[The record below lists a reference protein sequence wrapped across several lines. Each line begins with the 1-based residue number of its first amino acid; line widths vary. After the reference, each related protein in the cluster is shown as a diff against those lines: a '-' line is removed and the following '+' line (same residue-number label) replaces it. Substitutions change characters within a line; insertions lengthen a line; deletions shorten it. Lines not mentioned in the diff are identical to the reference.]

1 MSRDSIEIRVRADRV
16 EFRDA
21 ATDAKSAGVL
31 AGYAAVYER
40 LSQNLGGFVEKV
52 AHGAFAQSLA
62 DNNPVL
68 ARYNHDD
75 NQLLGTTEAETLR
88 VSSNE
93 TGLPYEVDLPDTSVG
108 RDVAVLAKRGD
119 VRYSS
124 FAFRTLEDAWSV
136 TDQGFPLRTL
146 VKVQLVD
153 VAPVNNPA
161 YRDTSVGMRS
171 LAGGRAVALVWRD
184 PYPQG
189 YEKPDNPEGA
199 TEGNYLGK
207 GQRTWYQQDGN
218 NTLNRVSPWYQ
229 YNVNKYDDKLES
241 FDADPSITGSRL
253 DGYHEHR
260 ILYFKQLGN

>member
-21 ATDAKSAGVL
+21 TAGAPSAGVL

-52 AHGAFAQSLA
+52 APGAFAQTLA

-75 NQLLGTTEAETLR
+75 NRLLGTTEAETLR
-88 VSSNE
+88 VASDD

-124 FAFRTLEDAWSV
+124 FAFRTLEDSWSV

-171 LAGGRAVALVWRD
+171 LAERTGIDPADLTTVGVEEIRARLLKDAAERAEQDAEDLGDTRSLLGLRKRALD
-184 PYPQG
+184 
-189 YEKPDNPEGA
+189 
-199 TEGNYLGK
+199 L
-207 GQRTWYQQDGN
+207 
-218 NTLNRVSPWYQ
+218 
-229 YNVNKYDDKLES
+229 
-241 FDADPSITGSRL
+241 DALR
-253 DGYHEHR
+253 
-260 ILYFKQLGN
+260 

>member
-21 ATDAKSAGVL
+21 TAGAPSAGVL

-52 AHGAFAQSLA
+52 APGAFAQTLA

-88 VSSNE
+88 VASDD

-124 FAFRTLEDAWSV
+124 FAFRTLEDSWSV

-171 LAGGRAVALVWRD
+171 LAERTGIDPADLTTVGVEEIRARLLKTAAERAEQD
-184 PYPQG
+184 A
-189 YEKPDNPEGA
+189 ED
-199 TEGNYLGK
+199 LGDTRSLLGLRK
-207 GQRTWYQQDGN
+207 RE
-218 NTLNRVSPWYQ
+218 
-229 YNVNKYDDKLES
+229 LELL
-241 FDADPSITGSRL
+241 R
-253 DGYHEHR
+253 
-260 ILYFKQLGN
+260 

>member
-1 MSRDSIEIRVRADRV
+1 MSRDNIEIRVRADRV

-21 ATDAKSAGVL
+21 TAGAPSAGVL

-52 AHGAFAQSLA
+52 APGAFAQTLA

-88 VSSNE
+88 VASDD

-124 FAFRTLEDAWSV
+124 FAFRTLEDSWSV

-171 LAGGRAVALVWRD
+171 LAERTGIDPADLTTVGVEEIRARLLKDAAERAEQDAEDLGDTRSLLGLRKRALD
-184 PYPQG
+184 
-189 YEKPDNPEGA
+189 
-199 TEGNYLGK
+199 L
-207 GQRTWYQQDGN
+207 
-218 NTLNRVSPWYQ
+218 
-229 YNVNKYDDKLES
+229 
-241 FDADPSITGSRL
+241 DALR
-253 DGYHEHR
+253 
-260 ILYFKQLGN
+260 

>member
-21 ATDAKSAGVL
+21 TAGAPSAGVL

-52 AHGAFAQSLA
+52 APGAFAQTLA

-88 VSSNE
+88 VASDD

-124 FAFRTLEDAWSV
+124 FAFRTLEDSWLV

-171 LAGGRAVALVWRD
+171 LAERTGIDPADLTTVGVEEIRARLLKDAAERAEQDAEDLGDTRSLLGLRKRALD
-184 PYPQG
+184 
-189 YEKPDNPEGA
+189 
-199 TEGNYLGK
+199 L
-207 GQRTWYQQDGN
+207 
-218 NTLNRVSPWYQ
+218 
-229 YNVNKYDDKLES
+229 
-241 FDADPSITGSRL
+241 DALR
-253 DGYHEHR
+253 
-260 ILYFKQLGN
+260 

>member
-21 ATDAKSAGVL
+21 AADAKSAGVL

-52 AHGAFAQSLA
+52 AHGAFAQTLA

-88 VSSNE
+88 VSSDD

-124 FAFRTLEDAWSV
+124 FAFRTLEDSWSV

-171 LAGGRAVALVWRD
+171 LAERTGIDPADLTTVGVEEIRTRLLKDAAERAEQDAEDLGDTRSLLGLHKRALD
-184 PYPQG
+184 
-189 YEKPDNPEGA
+189 
-199 TEGNYLGK
+199 L
-207 GQRTWYQQDGN
+207 
-218 NTLNRVSPWYQ
+218 
-229 YNVNKYDDKLES
+229 
-241 FDADPSITGSRL
+241 DALR
-253 DGYHEHR
+253 
-260 ILYFKQLGN
+260 

>member
-93 TGLPYEVDLPDTSVG
+93 TGMPYEVDLPDTSVG

-171 LAGGRAVALVWRD
+171 LAERTGIDPADLTTVGVEEIRARLLKDAAERAEQDAEDLGDTRSLLGLRKRAL
-184 PYPQG
+184 
-189 YEKPDNPEGA
+189 E
-199 TEGNYLGK
+199 
-207 GQRTWYQQDGN
+207 
-218 NTLNRVSPWYQ
+218 
-229 YNVNKYDDKLES
+229 LEHL
-241 FDADPSITGSRL
+241 R
-253 DGYHEHR
+253 
-260 ILYFKQLGN
+260 

>member
-21 ATDAKSAGVL
+21 TAGAPSAGVL

-52 AHGAFAQSLA
+52 APGAFAQTLA

-88 VSSNE
+88 VASDD
-93 TGLPYEVDLPDTSVG
+93 TGLPYEVDLPDTAVG

-124 FAFRTLEDAWSV
+124 FAFRTLEDSWSV

-171 LAGGRAVALVWRD
+171 LAGPTGMLRPRELDWVHVEMCGILEDVEGLGTVMRTVLS
-184 PYPQG
+184 QG
-189 YEKPDNPEGA
+189 VGAQPVCKLRCGSPEERSHGCRRQ
-199 TEGNYLGK
+199 GL
-207 GQRTWYQQDGN
+207 
-218 NTLNRVSPWYQ
+218 
-229 YNVNKYDDKLES
+229 
-241 FDADPSITGSRL
+241 
-253 DGYHEHR
+253 
-260 ILYFKQLGN
+260 

>member
-21 ATDAKSAGVL
+21 AAGSAAVGVL

-88 VSSNE
+88 VSSDE

-146 VKVQLVD
+146 MKVQLVD

-171 LAGGRAVALVWRD
+171 LAERTGIDPTDLATVGVEEIRARLLKDAAERAEQDAEDLGDTRSLLGLRKRALD
-184 PYPQG
+184 
-189 YEKPDNPEGA
+189 
-199 TEGNYLGK
+199 L
-207 GQRTWYQQDGN
+207 
-218 NTLNRVSPWYQ
+218 
-229 YNVNKYDDKLES
+229 
-241 FDADPSITGSRL
+241 DALR
-253 DGYHEHR
+253 
-260 ILYFKQLGN
+260 

>member
-21 ATDAKSAGVL
+21 TAGAPSAGVL

-52 AHGAFAQSLA
+52 APGAFAQTLA

-88 VSSNE
+88 VASDD

-124 FAFRTLEDAWSV
+124 FAFRTLEDSWSV

-171 LAGGRAVALVWRD
+171 LAERTGIDPADLTTVGVEEIRARLLKDAAERAEQDAEDLGDTRSLLGLRKRALD
-184 PYPQG
+184 
-189 YEKPDNPEGA
+189 
-199 TEGNYLGK
+199 L
-207 GQRTWYQQDGN
+207 
-218 NTLNRVSPWYQ
+218 
-229 YNVNKYDDKLES
+229 
-241 FDADPSITGSRL
+241 DALR
-253 DGYHEHR
+253 
-260 ILYFKQLGN
+260 

>member
-21 ATDAKSAGVL
+21 APDAKSPGVL
-31 AGYAAVYER
+31 AGYGAVYER

-52 AHGAFAQSLA
+52 AHGAFAQTLA

-88 VSSNE
+88 VASDD

-124 FAFRTLEDAWSV
+124 FAFRTLEDSWSV

-171 LAGGRAVALVWRD
+171 LAERTGIDPADLTTVGVEEIRARLLKDAAERAEQDAEDLGDTRSLLGLRKRAL
-184 PYPQG
+184 
-189 YEKPDNPEGA
+189 E
-199 TEGNYLGK
+199 
-207 GQRTWYQQDGN
+207 
-218 NTLNRVSPWYQ
+218 
-229 YNVNKYDDKLES
+229 LEHL
-241 FDADPSITGSRL
+241 R
-253 DGYHEHR
+253 
-260 ILYFKQLGN
+260 

>member
-21 ATDAKSAGVL
+21 TAGAPSAGVL

-52 AHGAFAQSLA
+52 APGAFAQTLA

-88 VSSNE
+88 VASDD

-124 FAFRTLEDAWSV
+124 FAFRTLEDSWLV

-171 LAGGRAVALVWRD
+171 LAERTGIDPADLTTVGVEEIRARLLKDAAQRAEQDAEDLGDTRSLMGLRKRSLDLDALR
-184 PYPQG
+184 
-189 YEKPDNPEGA
+189 
-199 TEGNYLGK
+199 
-207 GQRTWYQQDGN
+207 
-218 NTLNRVSPWYQ
+218 
-229 YNVNKYDDKLES
+229 
-241 FDADPSITGSRL
+241 
-253 DGYHEHR
+253 
-260 ILYFKQLGN
+260 

>member
-1 MSRDSIEIRVRADRV
+1 MSRDNIEIRVQADV
-16 EFRDA
+16 VSFRDA
-21 ATDAKSAGVL
+21 APDSGSIGML

-52 AHGAFAQSLA
+52 AHGAFAQTLA

-75 NQLLGTTEAETLR
+75 NQLLGTTEGQTLR
-88 VSSNE
+88 VASDD
-93 TGLPYEVDLPDTSVG
+93 TGLPYEVDLPDTPAG
-108 RDVAVLAKRGD
+108 RTVSVLAKRGD

-124 FAFRTLEDAWSV
+124 FAFRTLEDSWSV

-171 LAGGRAVALVWRD
+171 LSERTGIDPADLTTVGVEEIRARLLKDAAERAEQDAEDLGETRSLLGLQKRELV
-184 PYPQG
+184 
-189 YEKPDNPEGA
+189 
-199 TEGNYLGK
+199 L
-207 GQRTWYQQDGN
+207 
-218 NTLNRVSPWYQ
+218 
-229 YNVNKYDDKLES
+229 DDL
-241 FDADPSITGSRL
+241 R
-253 DGYHEHR
+253 
-260 ILYFKQLGN
+260 

>member
-52 AHGAFAQSLA
+52 AHGAFAQTLA

-88 VSSNE
+88 VASDD

-124 FAFRTLEDAWSV
+124 FAFRTLEDSWSV

-171 LAGGRAVALVWRD
+171 LAERTGIDPADLTTVGVEEIRARLLKDAAERAEQDAEDLGDTRSLLGLRKRALD
-184 PYPQG
+184 
-189 YEKPDNPEGA
+189 
-199 TEGNYLGK
+199 L
-207 GQRTWYQQDGN
+207 
-218 NTLNRVSPWYQ
+218 
-229 YNVNKYDDKLES
+229 
-241 FDADPSITGSRL
+241 DALR
-253 DGYHEHR
+253 
-260 ILYFKQLGN
+260 

>member
-21 ATDAKSAGVL
+21 APDAKSAGVL

-75 NQLLGTTEAETLR
+75 NQLIGTTEAETLR
-88 VSSNE
+88 VSSDE

-171 LAGGRAVALVWRD
+171 LAERTGIDPADLTTVGVEEIRARLLKDAAERAEQDAGDLGDTRSLLGLRKRAL
-184 PYPQG
+184 
-189 YEKPDNPEGA
+189 E
-199 TEGNYLGK
+199 
-207 GQRTWYQQDGN
+207 
-218 NTLNRVSPWYQ
+218 
-229 YNVNKYDDKLES
+229 LEHL
-241 FDADPSITGSRL
+241 R
-253 DGYHEHR
+253 
-260 ILYFKQLGN
+260 

>member
-21 ATDAKSAGVL
+21 TAGAPSAGVL

-52 AHGAFAQSLA
+52 AHGAFAQTLA

-88 VSSNE
+88 VASDD

-124 FAFRTLEDAWSV
+124 FAFRTLEDSWSV

-171 LAGGRAVALVWRD
+171 LAERTGIDPADLTTVGVEEIRARLLKDAAERAEQDAEDLGDTRSLLGLRKRALD
-184 PYPQG
+184 
-189 YEKPDNPEGA
+189 
-199 TEGNYLGK
+199 L
-207 GQRTWYQQDGN
+207 
-218 NTLNRVSPWYQ
+218 
-229 YNVNKYDDKLES
+229 
-241 FDADPSITGSRL
+241 DALR
-253 DGYHEHR
+253 
-260 ILYFKQLGN
+260 

>member
-21 ATDAKSAGVL
+21 TAGAPSAGVL

-52 AHGAFAQSLA
+52 APGAFAQTLA

-88 VSSNE
+88 VASDD

-124 FAFRTLEDAWSV
+124 FAFRTLEDSWLV

-171 LAGGRAVALVWRD
+171 LAERTGIDPADLTTVGVEEIRARLLKDAAERAEQDAEDLGDTRSLLGLRKRAL
-184 PYPQG
+184 
-189 YEKPDNPEGA
+189 E
-199 TEGNYLGK
+199 
-207 GQRTWYQQDGN
+207 
-218 NTLNRVSPWYQ
+218 
-229 YNVNKYDDKLES
+229 LEHL
-241 FDADPSITGSRL
+241 R
-253 DGYHEHR
+253 
-260 ILYFKQLGN
+260 

>member
-1 MSRDSIEIRVRADRV
+1 M
-16 EFRDA
+16 
-21 ATDAKSAGVL
+21 
-31 AGYAAVYER
+31 YER

-88 VSSNE
+88 VSSDE
-93 TGLPYEVDLPDTSVG
+93 TGLPYDVDLPDTSVG

-146 VKVQLVD
+146 LKVQLVD

-171 LAGGRAVALVWRD
+171 LAERTGIDPADLTTVGVEEIRARLLKDAAERAEQDAGDLGDTRSLLGLRKRAL
-184 PYPQG
+184 
-189 YEKPDNPEGA
+189 E
-199 TEGNYLGK
+199 L
-207 GQRTWYQQDGN
+207 
-218 NTLNRVSPWYQ
+218 
-229 YNVNKYDDKLES
+229 
-241 FDADPSITGSRL
+241 DALR
-253 DGYHEHR
+253 
-260 ILYFKQLGN
+260 

>member
-40 LSQNLGGFVEKV
+40 LSQNLGGFVENV

-171 LAGGRAVALVWRD
+171 LAERTGIDPADLTTVGVEEIRARLLKDAAERAEQDAEDLGDTRSLLGLRKRAL
-184 PYPQG
+184 
-189 YEKPDNPEGA
+189 E
-199 TEGNYLGK
+199 
-207 GQRTWYQQDGN
+207 
-218 NTLNRVSPWYQ
+218 
-229 YNVNKYDDKLES
+229 LEHL
-241 FDADPSITGSRL
+241 R
-253 DGYHEHR
+253 
-260 ILYFKQLGN
+260 

>member
-21 ATDAKSAGVL
+21 AAGSAAVGVL

-88 VSSNE
+88 VSSDE
-93 TGLPYEVDLPDTSVG
+93 TGLPYDVDLPDTSVG

-146 VKVQLVD
+146 LKVQLVD

-171 LAGGRAVALVWRD
+171 LAERTGIDPADLTTVGVEEIRARLLKDAAERAEQDAEDLGDTRSLLGLRKRAL
-184 PYPQG
+184 
-189 YEKPDNPEGA
+189 E
-199 TEGNYLGK
+199 L
-207 GQRTWYQQDGN
+207 
-218 NTLNRVSPWYQ
+218 
-229 YNVNKYDDKLES
+229 
-241 FDADPSITGSRL
+241 DALR
-253 DGYHEHR
+253 
-260 ILYFKQLGN
+260 

>member
-21 ATDAKSAGVL
+21 TAGAPSAGVL
-31 AGYAAVYER
+31 AGYGAVYER

-52 AHGAFAQSLA
+52 APGAFAQTLA

-88 VSSNE
+88 VASDD

-124 FAFRTLEDAWSV
+124 FAFRTLEDSWSV

-171 LAGGRAVALVWRD
+171 LAERTGIDPADLTTVGVEEIRARLLKDAAERAEQDAEDLGDTRSLLGLRKRALD
-184 PYPQG
+184 
-189 YEKPDNPEGA
+189 
-199 TEGNYLGK
+199 L
-207 GQRTWYQQDGN
+207 
-218 NTLNRVSPWYQ
+218 
-229 YNVNKYDDKLES
+229 
-241 FDADPSITGSRL
+241 DALR
-253 DGYHEHR
+253 
-260 ILYFKQLGN
+260 

>member
-21 ATDAKSAGVL
+21 TAGAPSAGVL

-52 AHGAFAQSLA
+52 APGAFAQTLA

-88 VSSNE
+88 VASDD

-124 FAFRTLEDAWSV
+124 FAFRTLEDSWSV

-171 LAGGRAVALVWRD
+171 LAERTGIDPTDLATVGVEEIRARLLKDAAERAEQDAEDLGETRSLLGLHKRALD
-184 PYPQG
+184 L
-189 YEKPDNPEGA
+189 E
-199 TEGNYLGK
+199 L
-207 GQRTWYQQDGN
+207 QR
-218 NTLNRVSPWYQ
+218 
-229 YNVNKYDDKLES
+229 
-241 FDADPSITGSRL
+241 
-253 DGYHEHR
+253 
-260 ILYFKQLGN
+260 

>member
-21 ATDAKSAGVL
+21 TAGAPSAGVL

-171 LAGGRAVALVWRD
+171 LAERTGIDPADLTTVGVEEIRARLLKDAAERAEQDAEDLGDTRSLLGLRKRAL
-184 PYPQG
+184 
-189 YEKPDNPEGA
+189 E
-199 TEGNYLGK
+199 
-207 GQRTWYQQDGN
+207 
-218 NTLNRVSPWYQ
+218 
-229 YNVNKYDDKLES
+229 LEHL
-241 FDADPSITGSRL
+241 R
-253 DGYHEHR
+253 
-260 ILYFKQLGN
+260 

>member
-124 FAFRTLEDAWSV
+124 FAFRTLEDSWSV

-171 LAGGRAVALVWRD
+171 LAERTGIDPADLTTVGVEEIRARLLKDAAERAEQDAEDLGDTRSLLGLRKRAL
-184 PYPQG
+184 
-189 YEKPDNPEGA
+189 E
-199 TEGNYLGK
+199 
-207 GQRTWYQQDGN
+207 
-218 NTLNRVSPWYQ
+218 
-229 YNVNKYDDKLES
+229 LEHL
-241 FDADPSITGSRL
+241 R
-253 DGYHEHR
+253 
-260 ILYFKQLGN
+260 

>member
-16 EFRDA
+16 EFRAAAADA
-21 ATDAKSAGVL
+21 ASAGVL

-52 AHGAFAQSLA
+52 APGAFAQTLA

-88 VSSNE
+88 VASDD

-124 FAFRTLEDAWSV
+124 FAFRTLEDSWSV

-171 LAGGRAVALVWRD
+171 LSERTGIDPADLTTVGVEEIRARLLKDAAERAEQDAEDLGDTRSLLGLRKRALD
-184 PYPQG
+184 
-189 YEKPDNPEGA
+189 
-199 TEGNYLGK
+199 
-207 GQRTWYQQDGN
+207 
-218 NTLNRVSPWYQ
+218 
-229 YNVNKYDDKLES
+229 LE
-241 FDADPSITGSRL
+241 
-253 DGYHEHR
+253 
-260 ILYFKQLGN
+260 QLR

>member
-21 ATDAKSAGVL
+21 AAGSAAVGVL

-52 AHGAFAQSLA
+52 AHGAFAQTLA

-88 VSSNE
+88 VASDD

-124 FAFRTLEDAWSV
+124 FAFRTLEDSWSV

-146 VKVQLVD
+146 IKVQLVD

-171 LAGGRAVALVWRD
+171 LAERTGIDPADLTTVGVEEIRTRLLKDAAERAEQDAEDLGDTRSPLGLRKRAL
-184 PYPQG
+184 
-189 YEKPDNPEGA
+189 E
-199 TEGNYLGK
+199 L
-207 GQRTWYQQDGN
+207 
-218 NTLNRVSPWYQ
+218 
-229 YNVNKYDDKLES
+229 
-241 FDADPSITGSRL
+241 DALR
-253 DGYHEHR
+253 
-260 ILYFKQLGN
+260 

>member
-1 MSRDSIEIRVRADRV
+1 MSCDSIEIRVRADRV

-21 ATDAKSAGVL
+21 TAGAPSAGVL

-52 AHGAFAQSLA
+52 AHGAFAQTLA

-88 VSSNE
+88 VASDD

-124 FAFRTLEDAWSV
+124 FAFRTLEDSWSV

-171 LAGGRAVALVWRD
+171 LAERTGIDPADLTTVGVEEIRARLLKDAAERAEQDAEDLGDTRSLLGLRKRALD
-184 PYPQG
+184 
-189 YEKPDNPEGA
+189 
-199 TEGNYLGK
+199 L
-207 GQRTWYQQDGN
+207 
-218 NTLNRVSPWYQ
+218 
-229 YNVNKYDDKLES
+229 
-241 FDADPSITGSRL
+241 DALR
-253 DGYHEHR
+253 
-260 ILYFKQLGN
+260 

>member
-171 LAGGRAVALVWRD
+171 LAERTGIDPADLTTVGVEEIRARLLKDAAERAEQDAEDLGDTRSLLGLRKRAL
-184 PYPQG
+184 
-189 YEKPDNPEGA
+189 E
-199 TEGNYLGK
+199 
-207 GQRTWYQQDGN
+207 
-218 NTLNRVSPWYQ
+218 
-229 YNVNKYDDKLES
+229 LEHL
-241 FDADPSITGSRL
+241 R
-253 DGYHEHR
+253 
-260 ILYFKQLGN
+260 

>member
-21 ATDAKSAGVL
+21 APDTKSAGVL

-52 AHGAFAQSLA
+52 APGAFAQTLA

-88 VSSNE
+88 VASDD

-124 FAFRTLEDAWSV
+124 FAFRTLEDSWSV

-171 LAGGRAVALVWRD
+171 LAERTGIDPADLTTVGVEEIRARLLKDAAERAEQDAEDLGDTRSLLGLRKRALD
-184 PYPQG
+184 
-189 YEKPDNPEGA
+189 
-199 TEGNYLGK
+199 L
-207 GQRTWYQQDGN
+207 
-218 NTLNRVSPWYQ
+218 
-229 YNVNKYDDKLES
+229 
-241 FDADPSITGSRL
+241 DALR
-253 DGYHEHR
+253 
-260 ILYFKQLGN
+260 

>member
-21 ATDAKSAGVL
+21 AAGSAAVGVL

-88 VSSNE
+88 VSSDE
-93 TGLPYEVDLPDTSVG
+93 TGLPYDVDLPDTSVG

-146 VKVQLVD
+146 IKVQLVD

-171 LAGGRAVALVWRD
+171 LAERTGIDPADLTTVGVEEIRARLLKDAAERAEQDAEDLGDTRSLLGLRKRAL
-184 PYPQG
+184 
-189 YEKPDNPEGA
+189 E
-199 TEGNYLGK
+199 
-207 GQRTWYQQDGN
+207 
-218 NTLNRVSPWYQ
+218 
-229 YNVNKYDDKLES
+229 LEHL
-241 FDADPSITGSRL
+241 R
-253 DGYHEHR
+253 
-260 ILYFKQLGN
+260 

>member
-21 ATDAKSAGVL
+21 AAGSAAVGVL

-88 VSSNE
+88 VSSDE
-93 TGLPYEVDLPDTSVG
+93 TGLPYDVDLPDTSVG

-171 LAGGRAVALVWRD
+171 LAERTGIDPADLTTVGVEEIRARLLKDAAERAEQDAGDLGDTRSLLGLRKRAL
-184 PYPQG
+184 
-189 YEKPDNPEGA
+189 E
-199 TEGNYLGK
+199 L
-207 GQRTWYQQDGN
+207 
-218 NTLNRVSPWYQ
+218 
-229 YNVNKYDDKLES
+229 
-241 FDADPSITGSRL
+241 DALR
-253 DGYHEHR
+253 
-260 ILYFKQLGN
+260 

>member
-21 ATDAKSAGVL
+21 AAGSAAVGVL

-88 VSSNE
+88 VSSDE

-146 VKVQLVD
+146 MKVQLVD

-171 LAGGRAVALVWRD
+171 LAERTGIDPTDLATVGVEEIRARLLKDAAERAEQDAEDLGETRSLLGLHKRALD
-184 PYPQG
+184 L
-189 YEKPDNPEGA
+189 E
-199 TEGNYLGK
+199 L
-207 GQRTWYQQDGN
+207 QR
-218 NTLNRVSPWYQ
+218 
-229 YNVNKYDDKLES
+229 
-241 FDADPSITGSRL
+241 
-253 DGYHEHR
+253 
-260 ILYFKQLGN
+260 

>member
-21 ATDAKSAGVL
+21 AAGSAAVGVL

-88 VSSNE
+88 VSSDE
-93 TGLPYEVDLPDTSVG
+93 TGLPYDVDLPDTSVG

-146 VKVQLVD
+146 LKVQLVD

-171 LAGGRAVALVWRD
+171 LAERTGIDPADLTTVGVEEIRARLLKDAAERAEQDAGDLGDTRSLLGLRKRAL
-184 PYPQG
+184 
-189 YEKPDNPEGA
+189 E
-199 TEGNYLGK
+199 L
-207 GQRTWYQQDGN
+207 
-218 NTLNRVSPWYQ
+218 
-229 YNVNKYDDKLES
+229 
-241 FDADPSITGSRL
+241 DALR
-253 DGYHEHR
+253 
-260 ILYFKQLGN
+260 

>member
-21 ATDAKSAGVL
+21 AADAASPGVL

-52 AHGAFAQSLA
+52 AYGAFAQTLA

-88 VSSNE
+88 LASDE
-93 TGLPYEVDLPDTSVG
+93 TGLAYEVDLPDTTDA
-108 RDVAVLAKRGD
+108 RNLAALSKRGD

-124 FAFRTLEDAWSV
+124 FAFRTLEDSWSV

-171 LAGGRAVALVWRD
+171 LAERTGIDPADLTTVGVEEIRARLLKDAAERAEQDAEDLGDTRFLLGLRKRALD
-184 PYPQG
+184 
-189 YEKPDNPEGA
+189 
-199 TEGNYLGK
+199 
-207 GQRTWYQQDGN
+207 
-218 NTLNRVSPWYQ
+218 
-229 YNVNKYDDKLES
+229 LEHL
-241 FDADPSITGSRL
+241 R
-253 DGYHEHR
+253 
-260 ILYFKQLGN
+260 